1 MNVIAQP
8 VRDRPQRGTAA
19 RWLFLALVAA
29 LVPVV
34 VALILLGSLVW
45 GRPLLGRPGAPAV
58 ARTMTIAWGVGLIV
72 IGLLQGASAMVLG
85 MSITDPTDLLIRTLV
100 SVALEGLLFVGIRAY
115 LRRGSLPPLD

>member
-8 VRDRPQRGTAA
+8 LRDRPRPGTAA
-19 RWLFLALVAA
+19 KWLFLALVAA
-29 LVPVV
+29 LLPVV
-34 VALILLGSLVW
+34 IALILLGSLVW
-45 GRPLLGRPGAPAV
+45 GRPLLGRRATPAV
-58 ARTMTIAWGVGLIV
+58 SRTVTSAWGVGLIV

-115 LRRGSLPPLD
+115 LRRGSLPSLD

>member
-8 VRDRPQRGTAA
+8 LRDRPQRGTAA

-29 LVPVV
+29 LLPVV

-45 GRPLLGRPGAPAV
+45 GRPLLGRHGAPAV

>member
-29 LVPVV
+29 LLPVV

-45 GRPLLGRPGAPAV
+45 GRPLLGRRGAPAV

-72 IGLLQGASAMVLG
+72 IGLLQGASAMFLG
-85 MSITDPTDLLIRTLV
+85 MSVTDPTDLLIRTLV

>member
-1 MNVIAQP
+1 M
-8 VRDRPQRGTAA
+8 
-19 RWLFLALVAA
+19 
-29 LVPVV
+29 V

-45 GRPLLGRPGAPAV
+45 GRPLLGRRGAPAV